1 MENKTVYLNGQYLP
15 LNEAKVSVLDRGFLF
30 GDGIYEVISSYSG
43 HLFHFQDHLQR
54 LENSLEGIRLANP
67 HTREQWQEIVSP
79 LLDRNVDQYIYLQ
92 ITRGVASKRDHAF
105 PENIPA
111 TVFVMCSN
119 IVPFAGLNQ
128 GVKAI
133 SMDDTRWK
141 FCNVKAITLLG
152 NILHR
157 QAAVDQGCAEA
168 LLVKDGYLIEGAAS
182 NVFAVIDGVLC
193 TPPKGNDILPGITRD
208 VILDLA
214 RKNNIPYSEDKIP
227 FATLQEA
234 SEIWVTSSTREIIPV
249 VELDSK
255 MVFDGIPGPVWK
267 AINQIFQVYKQSLIM
282 SEQTFFEFPCEFPVK
297 AMGKAG
303 MELDLLVI
311 EIVRRHVPDVKD
323 DAVTS
328 RPSKDGNFIAIT
340 VIIEASSKKQLD
352 AIYQDL
358 TDHPDILMAL

>member
-1 MENKTVYLNGQYLP
+1 
-15 LNEAKVSVLDRGFLF
+15 
-30 GDGIYEVISSYSG
+30 
-43 HLFHFQDHLQR
+43 
-54 LENSLEGIRLANP
+54 
-67 HTREQWQEIVSP
+67 
-79 LLDRNVDQYIYLQ
+79 
-92 ITRGVASKRDHAF
+92 
-105 PENIPA
+105 
-111 TVFVMCSN
+111 
-119 IVPFAGLNQ
+119 
-128 GVKAI
+128 
-133 SMDDTRWK
+133 
-141 FCNVKAITLLG
+141 LG

-227 FATLQEA
+227 FAALQEA

-255 MVFDGIPGPVWK
+255 KVSDGNPGPVWQ
-267 AINQIFQVYKQSLIM
+267 AMNQIFQAYKQSLIM

-311 EIVRRHVPDVKD
+311 EIVRRHVPDVKNE
-323 DAVTS
+323 AVTS

>member
-1 MENKTVYLNGQYLP
+1 MENKMVYLNGEYLP

-30 GDGIYEVISSYSG
+30 GDGIYEVIPSYSG

-54 LENSLEGIRLANP
+54 LENSLAGIRLANP
-67 HTREQWQEIVSP
+67 HTREQWQEILTP
-79 LLDRNVDQYIYLQ
+79 LLDAKIDQYIYLQ
-92 ITRGVASKRDHAF
+92 ITRGTAPKRDHAF
-105 PENIPA
+105 PDNTPA
-111 TVFVMCSN
+111 TVFAMCSA

-128 GVKAI
+128 GVKAV

-157 QAAVDQGCAEA
+157 QEAIDQGCAEA
-168 LLVKDGYLIEGAAS
+168 ILIKDGYVIEGAAS

-208 VILDLA
+208 VILELA
-214 RKNNIPYSEDKIP
+214 RKNNMPCSEDKIP
-227 FATLQEA
+227 FTALQTA

-255 MVFDGIPGPVWK
+255 SVSDGKPGLVWQ
-267 AINQIFQVYKQSLIM
+267 AMHQIFQAYKQSLIM
-282 SEQTFFEFPCEFPVK
+282 SEQTFFEFPCQFPVK
-297 AMGKAG
+297 AMGKAD
-303 MELDLLVI
+303 MDLDLLVI
-311 EIVRRHVPDVKD
+311 EIVRRHAPDVKA
-323 DAVTS
+323 DAVTT

-358 TDHPDILMAL
+358 TDHPHVLMAL